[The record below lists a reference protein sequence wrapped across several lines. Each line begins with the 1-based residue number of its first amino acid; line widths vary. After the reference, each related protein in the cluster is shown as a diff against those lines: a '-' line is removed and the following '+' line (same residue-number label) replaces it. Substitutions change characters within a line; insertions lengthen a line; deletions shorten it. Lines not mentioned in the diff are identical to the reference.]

1 MMKKP
6 NLQFLKKLKLRK
18 RYRQLNKSKF
28 MGQQFSRLKMGQT
41 YYSIIVSTMSA
52 ISLLTIAFHLNLW
65 HLIIIFPFILLA
77 TFLIGLFLDKKNI
90 NLEDYRKSIEMHA
103 RKLNLEDIKQQEFQL
118 MQTIFIIKAL
128 RENIDEE
135 DLISEY
141 RKYKDKWS

>member
-1 MMKKP
+1 
-6 NLQFLKKLKLRK
+6 
-18 RYRQLNKSKF
+18 

-128 RENIDEE
+128 RENINEE

>member
-6 NLQFLKKLKLRK
+6 NLKFLKKLKLRK
-18 RYRQLNKSKF
+18 KYRQLNKSRF
-28 MGQQFSRLKMGQT
+28 LGQQFSRLKMGQT

-77 TFLIGLFLDKKNI
+77 TFLIGFFLDKKNI

-128 RENIDEE
+128 RENINEE